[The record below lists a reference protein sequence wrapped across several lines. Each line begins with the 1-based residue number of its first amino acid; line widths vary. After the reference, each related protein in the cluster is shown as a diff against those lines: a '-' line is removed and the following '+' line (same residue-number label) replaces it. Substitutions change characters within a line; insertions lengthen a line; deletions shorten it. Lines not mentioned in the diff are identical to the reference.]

1 VICRRA
7 YFTVAFVSLLAPMA
21 LAQSGNMNLPATVT
35 AGSSFSIQTSG
46 SGPAV
51 LYIVGPDAA
60 LRRNVQLG
68 SPIEFTAS
76 DLSDAGH
83 YVAALVANGSADSGQ
98 FDIMPAGKPDTLSF
112 LAVPSRVPVG
122 LHGGINGT
130 VYLFDTYRN
139 LITAPQSV
147 SFALSGVS
155 GAPQTRTVTTRNG
168 VAWTAIDSA
177 SKQGAAKFV
186 AQAGDAST
194 TRVIQEVPGDP
205 CGLTISAHPDGQR
218 LMVETAPVRDCSGNP
233 IPDGTVVTFTET
245 YNGSESTVDVPLKQD
260 IARVD
265 MPAYSGA
272 TISVAS
278 GVVAGNE
285 IRWNGGH

>member
-1 VICRRA
+1 MIGARTGLPAVFA
-7 YFTVAFVSLLAPMA
+7 LLLAPLA
-21 LAQSGNMNLPATVT
+21 SAQSGNMSLPATVT
-35 AGSSFSIQTSG
+35 AGSAFSISTSG
-46 SGPAV
+46 SGSAV
-51 LYIVGPDAA
+51 LYIVGPDQAV
-60 LRRNVQLG
+60 RRNVQLG
-68 SPIEFTAS
+68 SPVEFAAS

-98 FDIMPAGKPDTLSF
+98 FDVVPADKPENLNF
-112 LAVPSRVPVG
+112 IAVPSRVPVG

-130 VYLFDTYRN
+130 AYVFDTYRN
-139 LITAPQSV
+139 LITKPLPV

-168 VAWTAIDSA
+168 VAWTGIDSA
-177 SKQGAAKFV
+177 TKQGAAKFV
-186 AQAGDAST
+186 ATTGNATT

-205 CGLTISAHPDGQR
+205 CGLTISAHPDGKQIT
-218 LMVETAPVRDCSGNP
+218 VETTPVRDCSGNP
-233 IPDGTVVTFTET
+233 IPDGTIVTFTET
-245 YNGSESTVDVPLKQD
+245 YNGSQSTVDVPLKQD
-260 IARVD
+260 VARVD

-285 IRWNGGH
+285 IHWNGGR

>member
-1 VICRRA
+1 VICTRA
-7 YFTVAFVSLLAPMA
+7 RWPVLVALLLAPA
-21 LAQSGNMNLPATVT
+21 AWAQSGNMSLPRTVT
-35 AGSSFSIQTSG
+35 AGSAFSIPTSG

-51 LYIVGPDAA
+51 LYIVGPDQAI
-60 LRRNVQLG
+60 RRNVQLG
-68 SPIEFTAS
+68 SPVEFAAS

-83 YVAALVANGSADSGQ
+83 YVAALVSNGSADSGQ
-98 FDIMPAGKPDTLSF
+98 FDVVPAARPENLSF
-112 LAVPSRVPVG
+112 IAVPSRVPVG

-130 VYLFDTYRN
+130 AYVFDTYRN
-139 LITAPQSV
+139 LITTPMSV

-155 GAPQTRTVTTRNG
+155 GAPQTRTATTRNG

-177 SKQGAAKFV
+177 AKQGAAKFV

-194 TRVIQEVPGDP
+194 TRVIEEVPGDP

-218 LMVETAPVRDCSGNP
+218 IAVETAPVRDCSGNP
-233 IPDGTVVTFTET
+233 IPDGTIVTFTET
-245 YNGSESTVDVPLKQD
+245 YNGSQSTVDVPLKQD

-285 IRWNGGH
+285 IRWNGGR